1 MRSKGRGTAGRD
13 SCNGS
18 AHSHL
23 RTGNSAGRVSSLVPG
38 DAARCPP
45 RPRLPGSPECAL
57 LPQTPGVRKHSQDSE
72 HWVTSGELRPPTL
85 ARYRR
90 PSGFRPSTATCRGA
104 ERTSF
109 WHSEAAPSP
118 LPRQGRSLG
127 GLSSQELREGDT
139 KPLPV
144 ALGVAWPS
152 HPCEPR
158 DPRLDPD
165 AESRR
170 NGGEALLG
178 DRGPG
183 QAPPGLSRPAPAQ
196 VSYPKNHR
204 RPQQLGVSTA
214 EAALASSAA
223 FAPPA
228 NPGGLCCC
236 RNLYGVHLGSGPG
249 EPRGQGG
256 DALRAMEEIPIL
268 GLGTWKVRRPL
279 GRRGAV
285 PSFDTRLRGEPSTW
299 GHLPQPPQVQ
309 MAAGTWKGPTSG
321 FWKMECLD
329 IRFSRIEDCPSQ
341 SLIFGYNGSSCSP
354 GFL

>member
-1 MRSKGRGTAGRD
+1 MGAGARGGAPQAGTPAM
-13 SCNGS
+13 GVKV
-18 AHSHL
+18 HSHL
-23 RTGNSAGRVSSLVPG
+23 RTGSSAGRVSSLVPG
-38 DAARCPP
+38 DAARSPP
-45 RPRLPGSPECAL
+45 RPRLPGSPGCAL

-85 ARYRR
+85 APYRR
-90 PSGFRPSTATCRGA
+90 PSGFRPSTATCRA
-104 ERTSF
+104 KRTSL
-109 WHSEAAPSP
+109 WHPEAAPSP
-118 LPRQGRSLG
+118 PPRQGRSLR
-127 GLSSQELREGDT
+127 GLSSSQELREGDT

-183 QAPPGLSRPAPAQ
+183 EALPGLSRPAPAH
-196 VSYPKNHR
+196 VSYSKNHQ

-236 RNLYGVHLGSGPG
+236 RQP
-249 EPRGQGG
+249 
-256 DALRAMEEIPIL
+256 
-268 GLGTWKVRRPL
+268 VRRPL
-279 GRRGAV
+279 G
-285 PSFDTRLRGEPSTW
+285 
-299 GHLPQPPQVQ
+299 
-309 MAAGTWKGPTSG
+309 
-321 FWKMECLD
+321 
-329 IRFSRIEDCPSQ
+329 
-341 SLIFGYNGSSCSP
+341 
-354 GFL
+354 